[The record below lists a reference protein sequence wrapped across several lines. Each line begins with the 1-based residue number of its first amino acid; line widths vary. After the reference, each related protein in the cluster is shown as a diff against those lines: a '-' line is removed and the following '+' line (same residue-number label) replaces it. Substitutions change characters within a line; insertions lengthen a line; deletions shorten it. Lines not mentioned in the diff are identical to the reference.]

1 MLHKVNWRQDSQY
14 LLRDIDLTIR
24 RGQHIGVVGLTGAGK
39 SSLLSLVLRLRDPD
53 SGQVLFDGHDAKT
66 IDIATLRS
74 GLAYVPQEHML
85 FSMTLKENIKLGVPN
100 ATDAQLQQA
109 LAVSCLDRDIA
120 QLANG
125 IDTIVGERGTML
137 SGGQKQRLGIA
148 RALIT
153 DAPIM
158 LFDDALSNID
168 ARTAFDIVQGVSQ
181 FRAGKTTIMVSQK
194 ISAVRHLDAILVLD
208 NGQLVEYGTHDE
220 LVALHG
226 IYAELF
232 QRELS
237 QRSDFDA

>member
-1 MLHKVNWRQDSQY
+1 
-14 LLRDIDLTIR
+14 
-24 RGQHIGVVGLTGAGK
+24 
-39 SSLLSLVLRLRDPD
+39 
-53 SGQVLFDGHDAKT
+53 
-66 IDIATLRS
+66 LRS

-168 ARTAFDIVQGVSQ
+168 ARTAFDIVQGVSA

-208 NGQLVEYGTHDE
+208 NGRLVEYGTHDE
-220 LVALHG
+220 LVAHHG

-237 QRSDFDA
+237 QRTDFDA

>member
-1 MLHKVNWRQDSQY
+1 
-14 LLRDIDLTIR
+14 
-24 RGQHIGVVGLTGAGK
+24 
-39 SSLLSLVLRLRDPD
+39 
-53 SGQVLFDGHDAKT
+53 
-66 IDIATLRS
+66 
-74 GLAYVPQEHML
+74 ML

-158 LFDDALSNID
+158 LFDVALSNID
-168 ARTAFDIVQGVSQ
+168 ARTAFDIVQGVSA

-208 NGQLVEYGTHDE
+208 NGRLVEYGTHDE
-220 LVALHG
+220 LVAHHG

-237 QRSDFDA
+237 QRTDFDA